1 MERYYQF
8 AGVEL
13 AVTPPAGTDFFD
25 DRNLA
30 SFRVSAVTDPH
41 RFVFAF
47 KDTLTPPEGELLAQL
62 PDYTVYG
69 YGDTQIRYMGT
80 VGGDWNRA
88 IMRCEHR
95 GKTHVAELR
104 QDAFPGGMTAKTL
117 LNACAAEHLAAAADG
132 FVLHAAY
139 VAYEGGAILFT
150 APSGTGK
157 STQAELWRNYRNAEI
172 INGDRAV
179 VRMDA
184 GRALAEGIPFP
195 GSSQICQNRSLPLR
209 AIVYLSQAPQTTICQ
224 LQGAQA
230 FARVWEGISV
240 NIWDRQDVALVSET
254 VQTLLEQVPVYHLA
268 CTPDESAVIALEQLL
283 RKRE

>member
-30 SFRVSAVTDPH
+30 PFRVSAVTDPH
-41 RFVFAF
+41 RFVFSLT
-47 KDTLTPPEGELLAQL
+47 DTLTPPTGQLLAQL

-69 YGDTQIRYMGT
+69 HGDDQIRYVGT
-80 VGGDWNRA
+80 VDGNWQTA
-88 IMRCEHR
+88 AMRCAHQN
-95 GKTHVAELR
+95 KTHFVELR
-104 QDAFPGGMTAKTL
+104 QDIFPTGMTAKTL
-117 LNACAAEHLAAAADG
+117 LNACATEHLAAAADG

-157 STQAELWRNYRNAEI
+157 STQAALWSDLRNAEI
-172 INGDRAV
+172 MNGDRAA
-179 VRMDA
+179 VRITER
-184 GRALAEGIPFP
+184 GTLAEGIPFS
-195 GSSQICQNRSLPLR
+195 GSSQVCQRCSLPLR
-209 AIVYLSQAPQTTICQ
+209 AIVYLSQAPQTTACR
-224 LQGAQA
+224 LKGAQA

-240 NIWDRQDVALVSET
+240 NVWDRQDVALVSET